1 MTDQAK
7 AFKRLTQAQAL
18 RALYVDFEGEKG
30 RPPVLLGVHRRGRGA
45 RPFVA
50 YDVLGEA
57 FGVLADSTLT
67 LHAAITKLVQRAES
81 RDRRIVAWSEHELD
95 VVRTLTD
102 DDPALVARF
111 EARFANARAIA
122 ERWRNKCHA
131 GDKPAEGRLVEY
143 LALIGYTVPD
153 EAAAGR
159 VGETIRILRD
169 RLERGLPLTA
179 VQQRRWDDLLE
190 HNRHDCASMRRVCLR
205 AAREMEAASR
215 MSAAVG

>member
-1 MTDQAK
+1 MADQAK
-7 AFKRLTQAQAL
+7 AFKRLTEAEAL
-18 RALYVDFEGEKG
+18 RALYIDFEGEKD
-30 RPPVLLGVHRRGRGA
+30 REPVLLGVHRRGRGA
-45 RPFVA
+45 RPFVQQ
-50 YDVLGEA
+50 DVLDETFATVAG
-57 FGVLADSTLT
+57 SSLT
-67 LHAAITKLVQRAES
+67 LHAVIAKVVIRAES

-95 VVRTLTD
+95 VVRTLAD

-111 EARFANARAIA
+111 EARFGNARGIA

-131 GDKPAEGRLVEY
+131 GDKPADGRLVEY
-143 LALIGYTVPD
+143 LALIGYAVPD

-190 HNRHDCASMRRVCLR
+190 HNRHDCAGMRRVCLR
-205 AAREMEAASR
+205 AAREMEAAE
-215 MSAAVG
+215 AG